1 MLVLKLGGI
10 ELFDERLGEFIQTK
24 EATLQLEHSL
34 ISLSKWESKW
44 HKPFLSKDDKT
55 YDEIID
61 YVRCMTISQNVDLK
75 VYYALKRSDLESIE
89 KYLADPMTATVISK
103 AGKKTR
109 QRAVTSELIYS
120 WMVTLGIP
128 FTPCEKWNLNRLL
141 TLIDVCNIENSPKKR
156 MKNRDILKQNSSLNA
171 QRKRAMGTRG

>member
-24 EATLQLEHSL
+24 ETTLQLEHSL

-61 YVRCMTISQNVDLK
+61 YVRCMTISQNVDPK

-128 FTPCEKWNLNRLL
+128 FNPCEKWNLNRLL